1 MLFFYAVFIIF
12 LLYDLPPL
20 IKGKFIKETVI
31 YSALTLT
38 VGALAAV
45 YYFIFAK

>member
-1 MLFFYAVFIIF
+1 MLFFYGVFIIF

-31 YSALTLT
+31 YSVL
-38 VGALAAV
+38 ALAVGVLAAI
-45 YYFIFAK
+45 YYLVVAK